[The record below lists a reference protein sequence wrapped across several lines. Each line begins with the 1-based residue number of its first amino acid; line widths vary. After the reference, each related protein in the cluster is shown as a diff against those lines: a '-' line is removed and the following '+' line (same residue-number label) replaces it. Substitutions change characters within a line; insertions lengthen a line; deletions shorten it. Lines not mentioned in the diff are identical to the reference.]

1 MGSENSMSNSVA
13 SSISVP
19 VSKSSAI
26 VSYDIVSKTYSRK
39 KEIDFEN
46 LPIKYFKKNLI
57 GCLKDGNDEDILARL
72 GIISLN
78 VVGLFNGTTIDYPD
92 HWFLIAEV
100 TNWKSDIDEM
110 ISFARNIIEKRELID
125 KFLNF
130 LIKQMREVI
139 TLKKFLNLQLIFLM
153 ILLIY

>member
-19 VSKSSAI
+19 VSKLSAI
-26 VSYDIVSKTYSRK
+26 VSYDVLSKTYTRK

-57 GCLKDGNDEDILARL
+57 ECLKDGNDEDILARL

-78 VVGLFNGTTIDYPD
+78 VVGLFTGTTIDYSD
-92 HWFLIAEV
+92 HWLLIAEV
-100 TNWKSDIDEM
+100 TNWISDIDEM
-110 ISFARNIIEKRELID
+110 ILFPRNIIEKRELI
-125 KFLNF
+125 
-130 LIKQMREVI
+130 
-139 TLKKFLNLQLIFLM
+139 
-153 ILLIY
+153 